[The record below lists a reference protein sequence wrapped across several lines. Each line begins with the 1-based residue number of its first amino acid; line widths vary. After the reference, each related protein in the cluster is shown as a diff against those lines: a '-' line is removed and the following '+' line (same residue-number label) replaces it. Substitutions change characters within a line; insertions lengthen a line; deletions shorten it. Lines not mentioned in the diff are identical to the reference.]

1 MKWSPASEAEPGRLV
16 ARWKEGKPNLHR
28 IENLEDPVFL
38 RLVNARTDDD
48 LLVFLHAFGAPN
60 GKASVEL
67 TELRALANTLLS
79 TAEASLYTATGHAAA
94 FDRMHKLMAGVSVSP
109 LIVQFEHEPRMVLEA
124 ATLEDFMKL
133 EIGAAF
139 EAGVKVMLCQH
150 CHRMRLTGPLTGGRA
165 HAKFCSNKCRVAAM
179 RARQAAPGAKK

>member
-1 MKWSPASEAEPGRLV
+1 MQWTPASEAEPGRLV
-16 ARWKEGKPNLHR
+16 ARWKDGEPNVHR
-28 IENLEDPVFL
+28 VESLEDPVFL
-38 RLVNARTDDD
+38 RLVNARTDEA
-48 LLVFLHAFGAPN
+48 LAVFLHDFGAPN
-60 GKASVEL
+60 GEASVEL
-67 TELRALANTLLS
+67 GGLRALANTLLS
-79 TAEASLYTATGHAAA
+79 TAEASLYMATRHAAA
-94 FDRMHKLMAGVSVSP
+94 FERMHKLMAGVSARP
-109 LIVQFEHEPRMVLEA
+109 LFVQFEREPRMVLEA

-150 CHRMRLTGPLTGGRA
+150 CDRMRLTGPLTGGRA